1 MMTKLFLNERFVFVL
16 ILVNS
21 CVLFLNGFDMGWL
34 ANKLFEFADHL
45 FTVIF
50 LVELLI
56 KLRVMGGNK
65 FFESAWNWLDFLVVL
80 AGLPALYVYAFSIGG
95 FDFTTLLVLRAL
107 RVFKFFRFLKF
118 LPQFDTLMQGL
129 RRALRASLVVLMT
142 YFVFSFIIS
151 VLSFSIYKELSPAY
165 FGDPVRSF
173 YSIFKV
179 FTIEGW
185 YEIPDSI
192 AEKMGT
198 MGAFFTKVWFMLILI
213 AGGLFGL
220 SLVNSIFVDAM
231 VSDNTDHL
239 EKKIDNMQE
248 ELSQLRQFLEEREKQ
263 R

>member
-1 MMTKLFLNERFVFVL
+1 MRIFLNERFVFGL

-21 CVLFLNGFDMGWL
+21 VVLFLNGFDMGWGL
-34 ANKLFEFADHL
+34 NSLFELTDHI
-45 FTVIF
+45 FTLVFLMELIF
-50 LVELLI
+50 
-56 KLRVMGGNK
+56 KLREWGPGI
-65 FFESAWNWLDFLVVL
+65 FFKSGWNWLDFLVVL

-118 LPQFDTLMQGL
+118 LPQFDSLVLGL
-129 RRALRASLVVLMT
+129 RRALRASLVVLLT

-151 VLSFSIYKELSPAY
+151 VLSFSVFKEISPDY

-185 YEIPDSI
+185 YEIPDTI
-192 AEKMGT
+192 AEKLGAT
-198 MGAFFTKVWFMLILI
+198 AAFFTKLWFMFILI
-213 AGGLFGL
+213 SGGLFGL

-239 EKKIDNMQE
+239 EQKMDKVQE
-248 ELSQLRQFLEEREKQ
+248 ELRALRKMLEQNKDK
-263 R
+263 